1 MPSCDLAFDNL
12 LNKEEQSTPNPSH
25 PVPKDSHCPPEGDTK
40 YDEKYDD
47 KLMNKNCLVS
57 GSTNASTPLSPSPQS
72 PLSSLMLPICTGLQT
87 FDAEKAFTGSASSIA
102 QNTSHDLEKQ
112 KKLDSH
118 VPAMSSMQPVNEN
131 ATYVVKSSSP
141 SKIVD
146 DKGCVLSLT
155 LSSGNEDQQHITIT
169 NANATNDDNETCI
182 ENAATTVINRN
193 VCGFIDD
200 DDVACHASHKKSTS
214 TRALAAKTRNLM
226 TTANLS
232 ENTNKQF
239 NPNDDITSVMTATS
253 SSTDISGTLSK
264 TTHRPSQG
272 ISQIEDEQNKAIEA
286 KTCDQ
291 LEKANGE
298 VIKDVELKDS
308 NHQRD
313 VVKSLPTVINSSKIA
328 SPTNQYFNDT
338 NTDAFSAMKNLNDTT
353 TATDVAISASADKS
367 SDAAATVAFKIPLSQ
382 NDVDSIKVNGRNTGV
397 NSPSAIST
405 NVAAFDG
412 CLHGGLQ
419 SSDNIKTGDQ
429 NNTFNDVIIGT
440 DTASRLIEKS
450 NKSKVI

>member
-1 MPSCDLAFDNL
+1 MPSCDLAFDIL
-12 LNKEEQSTPNPSH
+12 FSKEEQSTPNPSH

-232 ENTNKQF
+232 ENPNKQF

-253 SSTDISGTLSK
+253 SSTDISGKLSK
-264 TTHRPSQG
+264 TTHQHSQG
-272 ISQIEDEQNKAIEA
+272 ISQLGDEQNKPN
-286 KTCDQ
+286 TGDQ
-291 LEKANGE
+291 LEKAKDE
-298 VIKDVELKDS
+298 DIKDVDLKD

-313 VVKSLPTVINSSKIA
+313 VKSLPTVINNSKIA
-328 SPTNQYFNDT
+328 SLTNQYSANT
-338 NTDAFSAMKNLNDTT
+338 NTNAFSSMKNLNDTT
-353 TATDVAISASADKS
+353 TTTTFVAISASADKS
-367 SDAAATVAFKIPLSQ
+367 SNATAIVALKIPLSQ
-382 NDVDSIKVNGRNTGV
+382 NDVNSNKVNGRNTGA

-405 NVAAFDG
+405 DVAASDKGLDG
-412 CLHGGLQ
+412 ELQ
-419 SSDNIKTGDQ
+419 SSNNMKTGDQ
-429 NNTFNDVIIGT
+429 NITFNDVIST
-440 DTASRLIEKS
+440 DAASRHIEKS